1 MDDAHVSSLTAIS
14 SQPVQRRQ
22 FLAMST
28 CVVGYTALTGPVN
41 AQVISTP
48 ATGLTAGEV
57 KVSSGGLDIPAYRAM
72 PASGS
77 NFPVML
83 VIQEVFGV
91 HEHIKDVCRRFAKL
105 GYFAIAPELYARQG
119 DPSKYKM
126 DEIPKLIAEVVSK
139 VPDAQVAADLDACV
153 NFAKASGSA
162 DVSKLGVIGFCWGG
176 RQVWMYSA
184 HNPAVKAGAAFY
196 GPLAGKPDE
205 LRPKF
210 PVDIAAS
217 LKGNVLG
224 IYGGADTGIPLDTVE
239 QMRSALKAAGSKSR
253 IDVYDGAPHGFHAD
267 YRPTYRKDAAE
278 DAFRKAI
285 AWFKENGAG

>member
-1 MDDAHVSSLTAIS
+1 MDDAHISSLTAITA
-14 SQPVQRRQ
+14 QPVQRRQ
-22 FLAMST
+22 FLVMTSCA
-28 CVVGYTALTGPVN
+28 VGYTALTGPIN

-48 ATGLTAGEV
+48 ADGLTAGEV
-57 KVSSGGLDIPAYRAM
+57 KVKSGGLDIPAYRAM
-72 PASGS
+72 PATGG
-77 NFPVML
+77 NFPTVL

-91 HEHIKDVCRRFAKL
+91 HEHIKDICRRFAKL
-105 GYFAIAPELYARQG
+105 GYYAIAPELYARQG
-119 DPSKYKM
+119 DPSKYQLN
-126 DEIPKLIAEVVSK
+126 EIPKLIAEIVAK

-162 DVSKLGVIGFCWGG
+162 DMTKLGVIGCSWGG
-176 RQVWMYSA
+176 RQVWLYAA

-210 PVDIAAS
+210 PVDLAAS

-224 IYGGADTGIPLDTVE
+224 VYGGADTGIPLDTVE
-239 QMRSALKAAGSKSR
+239 QMRAALKTAGSKSR

-267 YRPTYRKDAAE
+267 YRPSYRKEAAD
-278 DAFRKAI
+278 DAFKKTI

>member
-1 MDDAHVSSLTAIS
+1 MDDAHISSLTAATS
-14 SQPVQRRQ
+14 LPVQRRQ
-22 FLAMST
+22 FLAMTT
-28 CVVGYTALTGPVN
+28 CVVGYTALTGPIN

-48 ATGLTAGEV
+48 ADGLTAGEV
-57 KVSSGGLDIPAYRAM
+57 KVTSAGLDIPAYRAM
-72 PASGS
+72 PAKGGP
-77 NFPVML
+77 FPTVL

-91 HEHIKDVCRRFAKL
+91 HEHIKDICRRFAKL
-105 GYFAIAPELYARQG
+105 GYYAIAPELYARQG
-119 DPSKYKM
+119 DPSKYKL
-126 DEIPKLIAEVVSK
+126 DEIPKLIGEIVSK

-162 DVSKLGVIGFCWGG
+162 DAAQLGVIGFCWGG
-176 RQVWMYSA
+176 RQVWLYTA
-184 HNPAVKAGAAFY
+184 HNPNVKAGAAFY
-196 GPLAGKPDE
+196 GPLAGKPDD

-210 PVDIAAS
+210 PVDIAAN

-239 QMRSALKAAGSKSR
+239 QMRAALKSAGSKSR

-267 YRPTYRKDAAE
+267 YRPSYRKDAAE
-278 DAFRKAI
+278 DAFRKTI